1 MTRLRVAIF
10 QDYLPQYRVGFFSGL
25 VDRLAEADIDCV
37 VVAGEPTGSHA
48 TRGDDST
55 TTSWLRHANPR
66 QFFLRRGGPR
76 VFGFGTDRNWRDCDG
91 LVMPLCGTSLD
102 LTLEL
107 LRKRSSRRRL
117 GVWGHVK
124 PYTQPGNSVDL
135 AIERCQMRHSDHV
148 FAYTESGAEFAAAA
162 GVESEK
168 ITPVMNST
176 DVSDLLDAYH
186 SVVTTD
192 ISELQ
197 DRYSLTPG
205 KTFGLIGGLDAPKRI
220 DFLAEV
226 LDQLWEQD
234 RSVKLLVGG
243 RGDQE
248 ALLAPAVQRGQVVML
263 GYIGPQEKALLLRAA
278 EGLVNPGR
286 IGLLAVECMAVGI
299 PLLTTDWKFH
309 APEYEYL
316 KPGDD
321 VLISPDHVDCFAD
334 LILSRTNEERQVRQ
348 HTGKHYPSV
357 DDMIRNF
364 ANGVQEMFA

>member
-1 MTRLRVAIF
+1 MTTLRVAIF
-10 QDYLPQYRVGFFSGL
+10 QDYLPQYRVSFFSGL
-25 VDRLAEADIDCV
+25 VDRLSRDDIECV
-37 VVAGEPTGSHA
+37 VVAGQPTGSQI
-48 TRGDDST
+48 TRGDDSKR
-55 TTSWLRHANPR
+55 TSWLRYANPR
-66 QFFLRRGGPR
+66 EFVVGRGGPR
-76 VFGFGTDRNWRDCDG
+76 FFGFGTDRNWRDCDG

-102 LTLEL
+102 LTMEL

-168 ITPVMNST
+168 ITSVMNTT
-176 DVSDLLDAYH
+176 DVSELLTAYN
-186 SVVTTD
+186 SIATADVG
-192 ISELQ
+192 ELQ
-197 DRYSLTPG
+197 DRHRLTPG

-220 DFLAEV
+220 DFLALV
-226 LDQLWEQD
+226 LDQLWAQD
-234 RSVKLLVGG
+234 PTVKLLVGG

-248 ALLAPAVQRGQVVML
+248 HLLASAVERGQVVTL
-263 GYIGPQEKALLLRAA
+263 GYVGAREKALLLRAA
-278 EGLVNPGR
+278 ECLINPGR

-299 PLLTTDWKFH
+299 PLLTTEWKFH

-316 KPGDD
+316 QPGDD
-321 VLISPDHVDCFAD
+321 VLISPDDADAFAD
-334 LILSRTNEERQVRQ
+334 LILSCTNEQGRVRQ
-348 HTGKHYPSV
+348 HTGKHYPSI